1 MATHINT
8 TNAIKGLTCAASS
21 LIPLAALDGI
31 HAIALRAH
39 VRKHLV
45 AAGLEIERLNSEAIK
60 LRTEIVKLNEGINT
74 TVQAQAKRFRNIW
87 DAVIDAIAATDA
99 GKSVL
104 HHGMDIDMATDK
116 AIAAIKK
123 TEADRKEALRTAK
136 AFQKAQPK
144 SEPVEDIFEIVS
156 REILSGFFPQPHTL
170 NFSILA
176 RNFTQE
182 HDSRIRYE
190 PISTEIIDEAI
201 RASSIHPDWPTDAL
215 HAVSILTEESGEL
228 MKATIEYHYNNG
240 DKEAIRQEAIQTA
253 AMALRVLLNI
263 DEYKRP
269 SDEK

>member
-8 TNAIKGLTCAASS
+8 TNAIEGLTCAIDTFKNIEQY
-21 LIPLAALDGI
+21 LNFKMKHPI
-31 HAIALRAH
+31 
-39 VRKHLV
+39 KHLTD
-45 AAGLEIERLNSEAIK
+45 AATEIDRLNDENFK

-74 TVQAQAKRFRNIW
+74 TVQAQAQAKRFRNIW
-87 DAVIDAIAATDA
+87 DAVIDAIAATNA

-116 AIAAIKK
+116 AIAAINK
-123 TEADRKEALRTAK
+123 TEADRKEALRTAE

-144 SEPVEDIFEIVS
+144 AEPTEDIFDAAR
-156 REILSGFFPQPHTL
+156 REIFTNYFPAPDVLSALTNRRAGLLIRGRYRF
-170 NFSILA
+170 IL
-176 RNFTQE
+176 
-182 HDSRIRYE
+182 
-190 PISTEIIDEAI
+190 TEIIDEAV
-201 RASSIHPDWPTDAL
+201 RASEIHPKWPTDAL

>member
-8 TNAIKGLTCAASS
+8 INALKGLTRAAYDINRAASHFS
-21 LIPLAALDGI
+21 TCPGYALE
-31 HAIALRAH
+31 
-39 VRKHLV
+39 HLTN
-45 AAGLEIERLNSEAIK
+45 AGLEIERLNSEAIK

-74 TVQAQAKRFRNIW
+74 TVQAQAKRFHNIW

-116 AIAAIKK
+116 AIAAINK
-123 TEADRKEALRTAK
+123 TEADRKEALRTAE

-144 SEPVEDIFEIVS
+144 AESTEDIFDAAR
-156 REILSGFFPQPHTL
+156 REIFTSYFPAPDVLSALTARRASLFMRGRYRF
-170 NFSILA
+170 IL
-176 RNFTQE
+176 
-182 HDSRIRYE
+182 
-190 PISTEIIDEAI
+190 TEIIDEAV
-201 RASSIHPDWPTDAL
+201 RASEIHPKWPTDAL